1 MKTHRPYPMAF
12 ITPKGERACRA
23 GHPWVYDAEVER
35 IVEAG
40 DPKEAARTWKESIE
54 SGGITPENGAL
65 VDVLSRKGAYLGTG
79 IFSQQSKIR
88 IRLLSTNANDA
99 FDSAFWERKIRWA
112 WNHRR
117 AVMGDDVSACRMIFS
132 EADGFCGLVV
142 DRFNDVLVTQTL
154 AYGMERLKPVVFP
167 LLVKVLAEDGV
178 VIRGIYE
185 RNDVSTRKLEGLQ
198 ESCGWFPLENDFAG
212 LGAQPA
218 LSAVPAPL
226 APSDEAAAAFGP
238 TTTEIIENGVRY
250 HVDFEN
256 GQKTG
261 FFLDQKY
268 NRRAVANI
276 ARGRRVLDCF
286 THTGSFALNAAAGG
300 AEHVHAVDISQLA
313 VDMAES
319 NARLNGFENRMSFQA
334 INVFDLLPEI
344 EAQKKAPY
352 DFIIL
357 DPPAFTKSRKTIDSA
372 TRGYHEINYRAM
384 KALPRGGY
392 LATCSCSHFMDTDR
406 FRKMLVSAA
415 ARCRRSAAPNR
426 GTPAIARPSHRMGR
440 TRNRLPQVLLVPGC
454 VKAGQRGMSVRGA

>member
-54 SGGITPENGAL
+54 SGGIAPENGAL
-65 VDVLSRKGAYLGTG
+65 VDALTRKGAYLGTG

-178 VIRGIYE
+178 IIRGIYE

-198 ESCGWFPLENDFAG
+198 ESCGWFPLGSDLAG

-218 LSAVPAPL
+218 LTAVPAPL
-226 APSDEAAAAFGP
+226 APNDEAAAAFGP
-238 TTTEIIENGVRY
+238 TTTEIVENGVRY

-268 NRRAVANI
+268 NRRAVARI
-276 ARGRRVLDCF
+276 AAGHTVLDCF
-286 THTGSFALNAAAGG
+286 THTGSFALNAAKGG
-300 AEHVHAVDISQLA
+300 AARVTAADISA
-313 VDMAES
+313 DAIAMAQR
-319 NARLNGFENRMSFQA
+319 NAERNGLDNMDFLCEDTFA
-334 INVFDLLPEI
+334 LLPRLEK
-344 EAQKKAPY
+344 EGHPY

-357 DPPAFTKSRKTIDSA
+357 DPPAFTKARRTVENA
-372 TRGYHEINYRAM
+372 MRGYKEINYRAM
-384 KALPRGGY
+384 KLLPRGGY
-392 LATCSCSHFMDTDR
+392 LATASCSHFATEEL
-406 FRKMLVSAA
+406 FIKMLKAA
-415 ARCRRSAAPNR
+415 AKDAHRQLRQIEVRQQAPDHPILWGVPETNY
-426 GTPAIARPSHRMGR
+426 
-440 TRNRLPQVLLVPGC
+440 LKFFLFQVI
-454 VKAGQRGMSVRGA
+454 

>member
-226 APSDEAAAAFGP
+226 APSDEAAATFGP

-250 HVDFEN
+250 H
-256 GQKTG
+256 
-261 FFLDQKY
+261 
-268 NRRAVANI
+268 
-276 ARGRRVLDCF
+276 
-286 THTGSFALNAAAGG
+286 H
-300 AEHVHAVDISQLA
+300 
-313 VDMAES
+313 
-319 NARLNGFENRMSFQA
+319 
-334 INVFDLLPEI
+334 
-344 EAQKKAPY
+344 
-352 DFIIL
+352 IL
-357 DPPAFTKSRKTIDSA
+357 DPKTGCPAESGLVSVTVLCENGAWADALSTACFVLGTDKALALRDGLAAQGVAFELVFVTDDGRVLYTGGLAAAFTPNEES
-372 TRGYHEINYRAM
+372 GYTYES
-384 KALPRGGY
+384 
-392 LATCSCSHFMDTDR
+392 LA
-406 FRKMLVSAA
+406 
-415 ARCRRSAAPNR
+415 
-426 GTPAIARPSHRMGR
+426 
-440 TRNRLPQVLLVPGC
+440 
-454 VKAGQRGMSVRGA
+454 

>member
-54 SGGITPENGAL
+54 SGGIAPENGAL
-65 VDVLSRKGAYLGTG
+65 VDVLTRKGAYLGTG

-167 LLVKVLAEDGV
+167 LIVKVLAEDGV
-178 VIRGIYE
+178 IIRGIYE

-198 ESCGWFPLENDFAG
+198 ESCGWFPLGSDFAG

-218 LSAVPAPL
+218 LTAVPAPL
-226 APSDEAAAAFGP
+226 APNDEAAAAFGP
-238 TTTEIIENGVRY
+238 TTTEIVENGVRY

-261 FFLDQKY
+261 FFLDQ
-268 NRRAVANI
+268 
-276 ARGRRVLDCF
+276 
-286 THTGSFALNAAAGG
+286 
-300 AEHVHAVDISQLA
+300 
-313 VDMAES
+313 
-319 NARLNGFENRMSFQA
+319 
-334 INVFDLLPEI
+334 
-344 EAQKKAPY
+344 
-352 DFIIL
+352 
-357 DPPAFTKSRKTIDSA
+357 
-372 TRGYHEINYRAM
+372 
-384 KALPRGGY
+384 
-392 LATCSCSHFMDTDR
+392 
-406 FRKMLVSAA
+406 
-415 ARCRRSAAPNR
+415 
-426 GTPAIARPSHRMGR
+426 
-440 TRNRLPQVLLVPGC
+440 
-454 VKAGQRGMSVRGA
+454 

>member
-198 ESCGWFPLENDFAG
+198 QSCGWFPLENDFAG

-218 LSAVPAPL
+218 LSAVPRLSRQATRPQRHSAPPRPKSSKTACATMSISKTARKPVSSSTRNTTA
-226 APSDEAAAAFGP
+226 APWPISPAAS
-238 TTTEIIENGVRY
+238 R
-250 HVDFEN
+250 
-256 GQKTG
+256 
-261 FFLDQKY
+261 
-268 NRRAVANI
+268 
-276 ARGRRVLDCF
+276 
-286 THTGSFALNAAAGG
+286 
-300 AEHVHAVDISQLA
+300 
-313 VDMAES
+313 
-319 NARLNGFENRMSFQA
+319 ARLLYAHGFVRPKRCRWAKPSTCMPSTSLNSRSTWQNRM
-334 INVFDLLPEI
+334 
-344 EAQKKAPY
+344 
-352 DFIIL
+352 
-357 DPPAFTKSRKTIDSA
+357 PA
-372 TRGYHEINYRAM
+372 
-384 KALPRGGY
+384 
-392 LATCSCSHFMDTDR
+392 
-406 FRKMLVSAA
+406 
-415 ARCRRSAAPNR
+415 
-426 GTPAIARPSHRMGR
+426 
-440 TRNRLPQVLLVPGC
+440 
-454 VKAGQRGMSVRGA
+454 

>member
-117 AVMGDDVSACRMIFS
+117 AVMGNDVSACRMIFS

-268 NRRAVANI
+268 NRLAIQRLCKNAK
-276 ARGRRVLDCF
+276 VLDCF
-286 THTGSFALNAAAGG
+286 THTGSFALNAGIAGAQSVLG
-300 AEHVHAVDISQLA
+300 VDASETAVNQARRNAE
-313 VDMAES
+313 
-319 NARLNGFENRMSFQA
+319 LNGLDGTVKFLCEDVFE
-334 INVFDLLPEI
+334 LLPEL
-344 EAQKKAPY
+344 EEKGEKF
-352 DFIIL
+352 DVVIL
-357 DPPAFTKSRKTIDSA
+357 DPPAFTKSRSSVKNA
-372 TRGYHEINYRAM
+372 VKGYREINLRAM
-384 KALPRGGY
+384 RLVKDGGF
-392 LATCSCSHFMDTDR
+392 LATCSCSHFMTYELFTQTIGQAAKNVHKRLRQVEYRTQAPDHPILWSADESYYLKFYIFQVCNDR
-406 FRKMLVSAA
+406 
-415 ARCRRSAAPNR
+415 
-426 GTPAIARPSHRMGR
+426 
-440 TRNRLPQVLLVPGC
+440 
-454 VKAGQRGMSVRGA
+454 

>member
-1 MKTHRPYPMAF
+1 MRKSSASWKRA
-12 ITPKGERACRA
+12 TPKKRLARGKNRSSR
-23 GHPWVYDAEVER
+23 VESPR
-35 IVEAG
+35 
-40 DPKEAARTWKESIE
+40 K
-54 SGGITPENGAL
+54 NGAL
-65 VDVLSRKGAYLGTG
+65 VDVLSRKGTYLGTG

-167 LLVKVLAEDGV
+167 LLAKVLAEDGV

-226 APSDEAAAAFGP
+226 APSNEAAAAFGP

-334 INVFDLLPEI
+334 VNVFDLLPEI

-415 ARCRRSAAPNR
+415 HDAGVQLRQIEERQQSPDHPIVW
-426 GTPAIARPSHRMGR
+426 GVPETDY
-440 TRNRLPQVLLVPGC
+440 LKFFLFQVV
-454 VKAGQRGMSVRGA
+454 

>member
-238 TTTEIIENGVRY
+238 TTTEITENGVRY

-268 NRRAVANI
+268 NRRAVARL
-276 ARGRRVLDCF
+276 AAGHTVLDCF
-286 THTGSFALNAAAGG
+286 THTGSFALNAASGG
-300 AEHVHAVDISQLA
+300 AARVTAADISA
-313 VDMAES
+313 DAIAMAQR
-319 NARLNGFENRMSFQA
+319 NAERNGLTNMDFLCEDTFE
-334 INVFDLLPEI
+334 LLPRLEK
-344 EAQKKAPY
+344 EGHPY

-357 DPPAFTKSRKTIDSA
+357 DPPAFTKARRTVENA
-372 TRGYHEINYRAM
+372 MRGYKEINYRAM
-384 KALPRGGY
+384 KLLPRGGY
-392 LATCSCSHFMDTDR
+392 LATASCSHFATEEL
-406 FRKMLVSAA
+406 FIKML
-415 ARCRRSAAPNR
+415 RSAAKD
-426 GTPAIARPSHRMGR
+426 AHRQLRQIEVRQQAPDHPILWGVPE
-440 TRNRLPQVLLVPGC
+440 TNYLKFFLFQVI
-454 VKAGQRGMSVRGA
+454 